1 MTLLMKK
8 RTHSNI
14 RGLVSKILLEY
25 ARDGTGRRPR
35 LTQQAIAEMIG
46 TDGEAVCAT
55 LLSLQS
61 EGIIRL
67 EHLRIVVDDDLLQR
81 AAWLSENR

>member
-8 RTHSNI
+8 RTRHNI

-35 LTQQAIAEMIG
+35 LTQRAIAEMIG
-46 TDGEAVCAT
+46 TDGETVRAA
-55 LLSLQS
+55 LISLQS

-67 EHLRIVVDDDLLQR
+67 EHLRIVVDNELLQR
-81 AAWLSENR
+81 AAGVSENQ

>member
-8 RTHSNI
+8 RTRHNI

-46 TDGEAVCAT
+46 TDGEAVRAT
-55 LLSLQS
+55 LVSLQS

-81 AAWLSENR
+81 AARLAENR